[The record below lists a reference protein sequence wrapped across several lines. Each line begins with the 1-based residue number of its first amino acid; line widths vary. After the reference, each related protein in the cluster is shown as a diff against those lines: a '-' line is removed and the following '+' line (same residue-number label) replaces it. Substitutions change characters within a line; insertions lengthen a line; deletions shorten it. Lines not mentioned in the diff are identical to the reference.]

1 MVTKFTLRKVLSRK
15 QAGKTAG
22 GQKREDGSSQD
33 SGWKMTGALREGGG
47 RGGGGAARL
56 GNSEGGPFAPL
67 ASLHPTRNSVTRHFY
82 LSLANEKN
90 EIPRDS

>member
-33 SGWKMTGALREGGG
+33 SGWKMTGALREGVA
-47 RGGGGAARL
+47 GAGVGLLDLEIQKVDLSR
-56 GNSEGGPFAPL
+56 PL
-67 ASLHPTRNSVTRHFY
+67 PHSILPGT
-82 LSLANEKN
+82 L
-90 EIPRDS
+90 